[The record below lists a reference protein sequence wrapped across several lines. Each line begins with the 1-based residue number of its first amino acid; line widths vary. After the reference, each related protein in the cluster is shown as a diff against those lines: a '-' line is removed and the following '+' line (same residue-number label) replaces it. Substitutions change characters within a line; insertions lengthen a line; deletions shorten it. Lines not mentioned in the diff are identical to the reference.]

1 MDTQSTSRCRRFV
14 NVLVHLLF
22 IVIIFVLPE
31 LVMAIAMPHRR
42 QIVFYPGLYV
52 KTLILIVVFYLNYFI
67 IIDRTIGRKGRRIW
81 SFLLINLLLII
92 VGLVLSDIISGWL
105 SSNPPRWSRT
115 KHNSL
120 LKYASFLLRDGVTML
135 LVIGLS
141 VALRLSTKWRDIERS
156 NQDLIAAQRT
166 IELANLKSQLNPH
179 FLFNTLNTIYALVDI
194 SPDDAKKAVHRLSA
208 LLRYMLYE
216 DVKYVALRRETDFI
230 TDYVDL
236 MKLRI
241 ADREIKFDID
251 LGDNADREI
260 PPLLFVPL
268 GENAFKY
275 GISASDN
282 VPVEISIKAD
292 DKVITCTTS
301 NSFIPGTKTDKT
313 ASGIGLSNLRRRLAL
328 IYGANATLRITCR
341 DHIYR
346 AKLTILLDN

>member
-1 MDTQSTSRCRRFV
+1 MDTQSTSRRRRFV

-42 QIVFYPGLYV
+42 QFVFYPGFYV
-52 KTLILIVVFYLNYFI
+52 KTLIFIGVFYLNYFI
-67 IIDRTIGRKGRRIW
+67 IIDRTIGRKGSRRIW

-92 VGLVLSDIISGWL
+92 VGLVLSDIISCWL
-105 SSNPPRWSRT
+105 SSNPPRGRT
-115 KHNSL
+115 KHSSL

-268 GENAFKY
+268 VENAFKY

-282 VPVEISIKAD
+282 VPVEISVKAD

-328 IYGANATLRITCR
+328 IYGANATLRIICR
-341 DHIYR
+341 DNIYR